1 MHLNFVKSFHFVH
14 VFIAFGHLTS
24 LLSVNSSR
32 KWLFVARNTALIWP
46 LVVRATKK
54 NVSAILKTI
63 DPEFEWVSTLQLISC
78 YWHPA
83 PSPGSPPLALK
94 KGAKWGGPGDEV
106 AREPFAEIKEIIMKS
121 WASNYILAL
130 WISHSCVHSLNFIG
144 LESLIISFSIRITV
158 YIELW

>member
-1 MHLNFVKSFHFVH
+1 MHLSFVKSFHFVH

-54 NVSAILKTI
+54 NVLAILKTI
-63 DPEFEWVSTLQLISC
+63 DPEFERGSTLQLISC

-94 KGAKWGGPGDEV
+94 KGASRGRGCTR
-106 AREPFAEIKEIIMKS
+106 AFCRNKEIIMKS
-121 WASNYILAL
+121 WASNSILAL
-130 WISHSCVHSLNFIG
+130 WISHSVAHSLNFIG